1 MINPEMK
8 AMRDGYGEGLV
19 EAGKRNEKVV
29 VLVADLTENTKTDLF
44 RAEFSERFFE
54 MGISEQNMMGVA
66 AGMAACG
73 KIPFVNSFACFN
85 PGRNWEQMR
94 LSVCLSGNN
103 VKVIGGHAGFGN
115 GTDGGNQQMFEDI
128 ALTRVLPHL
137 TVVVP
142 ADYDQAQKG
151 SRDDQGDTVNYR
163 EGTGATKRE
172 GGDRFCLWGDGLRG
186 AFGGGGDGK

>member
-1 MINPEMK
+1 MINGEMHLIEDLK
-8 AMRDGYGEGLV
+8 NPKLVAMRDGYGEGLV

-29 VLVADLTENTKTDLF
+29 VLVADLTESTRTDLF
-44 RAEFSERFFE
+44 KKEFPERFFE

-66 AGMAACG
+66 AGLAATG

-94 LSVCLSGNN
+94 LAVCLSGNN

-142 ADYDQAQKG
+142 ADYDQAKKM
-151 SRDDQGDTVNYR
+151 
-163 EGTGATKRE
+163 ATIWRV
-172 GGDRFCLWGDGLRG
+172 DRMSS
-186 AFGGGGDGK
+186 